1 VRLLRDLGYH
11 RARYYPGGLED
22 WGNHGFDLESDGTPA
37 PAAGPAATTPEP
49 AAPVLAQPR
58 RLSRHDWSVK
68 IVDLVERVSTQQL
81 FLFYLV
87 MVVACG
93 IVFWAS
99 LWTSWTGL
107 TGAAGRVAP
116 TWTGF
121 LTAIYF
127 SFVTATS
134 VGYGDVVPVGAVRTV
149 AIAEGIAGLLLFGI
163 VVSKFVSRRQ
173 EQLTAEIHRLA
184 YEDRLERVQSNL
196 HVVLTELQAIADL
209 WQRAG
214 TESNRLAV
222 RVEGAAMVFAGELRT
237 IHDLLYRPQD
247 PPDEPVLDLILA
259 GLAAA
264 FVELRLLLETIGP
277 DRRSETLVQV
287 LGQLRLLADQICG
300 ECVPRVYA
308 QSLKRRMDQ
317 VQEAARRIGQA

>member
-1 VRLLRDLGYH
+1 VRLLRDLGYL

-22 WGNHGFDLESDGTPA
+22 WRNHGFDLESDG
-37 PAAGPAATTPEP
+37 PAAFAPPPAVTTVER
-49 AAPVLAQPR
+49 AAPVPAHAI
-58 RLSRHDWSVK
+58 RLSRHDWGAR

-93 IVFWAS
+93 TVFWAAT
-99 LWTSWTGL
+99 WTSWTGL
-107 TGAAGRVAP
+107 SGTSGRVSP

-121 LTAIYF
+121 LTSIYF

-134 VGYGDVVPVGAVRTV
+134 VGYGDVVPIGPVRAI

-196 HVVLTELQAIADL
+196 HVVLTELQTIADL
-209 WQRAG
+209 WRRAASPN
-214 TESNRLAV
+214 ERLAV

-264 FVELRLLLETIGP
+264 FAELGLLLEAIGP
-277 DRRSETLVQV
+277 ANRSETLVLV

-308 QSLKRRMDQ
+308 QSLKRRMDR
-317 VQEAARRIGQA
+317 VQECARAL